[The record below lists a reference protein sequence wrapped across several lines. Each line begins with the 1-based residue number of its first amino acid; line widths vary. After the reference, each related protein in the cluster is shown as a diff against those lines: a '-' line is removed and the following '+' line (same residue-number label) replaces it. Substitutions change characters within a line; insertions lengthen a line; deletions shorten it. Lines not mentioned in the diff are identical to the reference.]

1 MSFGRKEVMMRV
13 ISIANQK
20 GGCGKTT
27 TAINLSASL
36 ALKGQKVLLI
46 DMDPQGHAGA
56 GLNIKASEEKTTIY
70 NVLCN
75 FNDEKIGLDEAT
87 LQVAEN
93 FFLVPSNLTLSLLE
107 QVLSMAEG
115 RETRLRD
122 AIEGSKQNYD
132 YVVIDCPPSLG
143 LLTFNSLMASMEVFI
158 PIDMAFFSLLG
169 TGKLLEIINMVRNKT
184 GHLIR
189 VKVIATMYDKRTNIS
204 GQILENLK
212 DQFKDSIFS
221 TVINSNVKLKEA
233 AGFGKAIVDYDKLS
247 QGYKDYMALAEE
259 VVAEERI
266 PGVLRAPKQKKV
278 LSQAHK
284 KKKQFT
290 FRAPEASSVKLVG
303 NFTNW
308 KPANEYSMERNED
321 GTWTTTI
328 ALAPGEYQYR
338 FIVDDVWV
346 EDHNNPNLVDNPFGG
361 KNSLIEVH

>member
-1 MSFGRKEVMMRV
+1 MRV
-13 ISIANQK
+13 IAIANQK

-36 ALKGQKVLLI
+36 ASKGQKVLLI

-56 GLNIKASEEKTTIY
+56 GLDIKTSELKSTIY

-75 FNDEKIGLDEAT
+75 SNDEKIGLDEVT

-93 FFLVPSNLTLSLLE
+93 FFLAPSNLTLSLLE

-115 RETRLRD
+115 REARLRD
-122 AIEGSKQNYD
+122 AIDESQQTYD
-132 YVVIDCPPSLG
+132 YILIDCPPSLG
-143 LLTFNSLMASMEVFI
+143 LLTFNALMASMEVFI
-158 PIDMAFFSLLG
+158 SIDMAFFSLLG
-169 TGKLLEIINMVRNKT
+169 TGKLLEIINMVRTKT

-189 VKVIATMYDKRTNIS
+189 VKVIATLYDKRTNIS

-212 DQFKDSIFS
+212 DQFEDSIFL

-233 AGFGKAIVDYDKLS
+233 AGFGKSIVDYKKIS

-266 PGVLRAPKQKKV
+266 PGVLRAPKQKRV
-278 LSQAHK
+278 LSQASK
-284 KKKQFT
+284 MEKQFT
-290 FRAPEASSVKLVG
+290 FRAPEARSVKIVG

-308 KPANEYSMERNED
+308 KPTSEYSMERNED

-346 EDHNNPNLVDNPFGG
+346 EDRNNPNLVDNPFGG

>member
-1 MSFGRKEVMMRV
+1 MRV
-13 ISIANQK
+13 IAIANQK

-56 GLNIKASEEKTTIY
+56 GLDINVGEEKPTIY

-75 FNDEKIGLDEAT
+75 FNDEKIGLEDAT
-87 LQVAEN
+87 LQVSEN
-93 FFLVPSNLTLSLLE
+93 LFLTPSNLTLSLLE
-107 QVLSMAEG
+107 QNLSMAEG

-122 AIEGSKQNYD
+122 AIDGSQQTYD
-132 YVVIDCPPSLG
+132 YIVIDCPPSLG

-169 TGKLLEIINMVRNKT
+169 TEKLLAIINMVRNKT

-189 VKVIATMYDKRTNIS
+189 VKVIATMYDKRTKIS
-204 GQILENLK
+204 GEILENLK

-221 TVINSNVKLKEA
+221 TFINSNVKLTEA
-233 AGFGKAIVDYDKLS
+233 ARFGKSVVDYNKIS

-266 PGVLRAPKQKKV
+266 PGVLRAPKQKRV
-278 LSQAHK
+278 LPQAPK
-284 KKKQFT
+284 MEKQFS
-290 FRAPEASSVKLVG
+290 FRAPEASSVKIVG
-303 NFTNW
+303 DFSNW
-308 KPANEYSMERNED
+308 KPTSEYSMERNED
-321 GTWTTTI
+321 GTWTTTL

-338 FIVDDVWV
+338 FIVDDIWV
-346 EDHNNPNLVDNPFGG
+346 EDRNNPNWVDNHFGG